1 MKLKEKM
8 NNNDMSIVDHLEE
21 LRWRILK
28 SLGSILLMSVLTF
41 NFANFLVEIL
51 IKPASQINSDLNL
64 QVLTI
69 QGMFLLKWNLA
80 IIGGIILS
88 LPVITVQVWKF
99 LSPGLYDKEKKILV
113 PLILTAFICFILG
126 GIFSYKV
133 ILPFSLDFFASMITA
148 DIQNNFSIN
157 YYFSFVLSLM
167 IGAGLIFELPVASFL
182 FSSIG
187 LINPEFLKTY
197 RREAIAITVVLSA
210 IITPPDPISL
220 IIMSIP
226 MLILYEISI
235 AVSWFA
241 NKIFNNE
248 T

>member
-1 MKLKEKM
+1 
-8 NNNDMSIVDHLEE
+8 MSNSMSLVDHLEE

-28 SLGSILLMSVLTF
+28 SLGSVLIISIITF
-41 NFANFLVEIL
+41 NFSNELVEIL
-51 IKPASQINSDLNL
+51 ISPATSIKSDLNL

-69 QGMFLLKWNLA
+69 QGMFLLKWNLS

-88 LPVITVQVWKF
+88 LPVITIQVWKF
-99 LSPGLYDKEKKILV
+99 LSPGLYDKEKKILL
-113 PLILTAFICFILG
+113 PLILTAFLCFILG
-126 GIFSYKV
+126 GIFAYTV
-133 ILPFSLDFFASMITA
+133 VLPFSLDFFASMITA

-157 YYFSFVLSLM
+157 YYFSFVLSLI
-167 IGAGLIFELPVASFL
+167 IGAGIIFELPIVSFL

-187 LINPEFLKTY
+187 LINPTFLRNY
-197 RREAIAITVVLSA
+197 RREAIAITVILSA

-241 NKIFNNE
+241 IKLFSADK
-248 T
+248 

>member
-1 MKLKEKM
+1 MS
-8 NNNDMSIVDHLEE
+8 NQDMSLFDHLEE

-28 SLGSILLMSVLTF
+28 SLASIIIMSILTF
-41 NFANFLVEIL
+41 NFANYLVEIL

-69 QGMFLLKWNLA
+69 QGMFLLKWNLS
-80 IIGGIILS
+80 IICGIILS

-99 LSPGLYDKEKKILV
+99 LSPGLYNKEKKILV

-157 YYFSFVLSLM
+157 YYFSFVLTLM

-187 LINPEFLKTY
+187 IINPEFLRNY
-197 RREAIAITVVLSA
+197 RREAIAVTIILSA

-226 MLILYEISI
+226 ILVLYEISI

-241 NKIFNNE
+241 NKLFDNE
-248 T
+248 I

>member
-1 MKLKEKM
+1 
-8 NNNDMSIVDHLEE
+8 MSLFDHLEE

-28 SLGSILLMSVLTF
+28 SLASIIIMSILTF
-41 NFANFLVEIL
+41 NFANYLVEIL
-51 IKPASQINSDLNL
+51 IKPATQINSDLNL

-69 QGMFLLKWNLA
+69 QGMFLLKWNLS
-80 IIGGIILS
+80 IICGIILS

-99 LSPGLYDKEKKILV
+99 LSPGLYNKEKKILV

-126 GIFSYKV
+126 GVFSYKV

-157 YYFSFVLSLM
+157 YYFSFVLTLM

-187 LINPEFLKTY
+187 IINPEFLRTY
-197 RREAIAITVVLSA
+197 RREAIAVTIILSA

-226 MLILYEISI
+226 ILVLYEISI
-235 AVSWFA
+235 VVSWFA
-241 NKIFNNE
+241 NKLFDNE
-248 T
+248 I

>member
-1 MKLKEKM
+1 MS
-8 NNNDMSIVDHLEE
+8 NDNMSIVDHLEE

-28 SLGSILLMSVLTF
+28 SLGSILFMSILTF
-41 NFANFLVEIL
+41 NFANSLVEIL
-51 IKPASQINSDLNL
+51 IQPASQINSDLNL

-99 LSPGLYDKEKKILV
+99 LSPGLYDKEKKILI

-126 GIFSYKV
+126 GIFAYKV

-187 LINPEFLKTY
+187 LITPEFLKTY
-197 RREAIAITVVLSA
+197 
-210 IITPPDPISL
+210 
-220 IIMSIP
+220 
-226 MLILYEISI
+226 
-235 AVSWFA
+235 
-241 NKIFNNE
+241 
-248 T
+248 

>member
-1 MKLKEKM
+1 
-8 NNNDMSIVDHLEE
+8 MSNSMSLVDHLEE

-28 SLGSILLMSVLTF
+28 SLGSVLIMSIITF
-41 NFANFLVEIL
+41 NFSNELVEIL
-51 IKPASQINSDLNL
+51 ISPATSIKSDLNL

-69 QGMFLLKWNLA
+69 QGMFLLKWNLS

-88 LPVITVQVWKF
+88 LPVITIQVWKF
-99 LSPGLYDKEKKILV
+99 LSPGLYDKEKKILL
-113 PLILTAFICFILG
+113 PLILTAFLCFILG
-126 GIFSYKV
+126 GIFAYTV
-133 ILPFSLDFFASMITA
+133 VLPFSLDFFASMITA

-157 YYFSFVLSLM
+157 YYFSFVLSLI
-167 IGAGLIFELPVASFL
+167 IGAGIIFELPIVSFL

-187 LINPEFLKTY
+187 LINPTFLRNY
-197 RREAIAITVVLSA
+197 RREAIAITVILSA

-241 NKIFNNE
+241 IKLFSADR
-248 T
+248 

>member
-1 MKLKEKM
+1 MKLREKM

-41 NFANFLVEIL
+41 NFANFLVDIL

-99 LSPGLYDKEKKILV
+99 LSPGLYDKEKKILI

-126 GIFSYKV
+126 GVFAYNV

-241 NKIFNNE
+241 NKLFNNE

>member
-1 MKLKEKM
+1 
-8 NNNDMSIVDHLEE
+8 
-21 LRWRILK
+21 
-28 SLGSILLMSVLTF
+28 
-41 NFANFLVEIL
+41 
-51 IKPASQINSDLNL
+51 
-64 QVLTI
+64 
-69 QGMFLLKWNLA
+69 
-80 IIGGIILS
+80 
-88 LPVITVQVWKF
+88 
-99 LSPGLYDKEKKILV
+99 
-113 PLILTAFICFILG
+113 
-126 GIFSYKV
+126 
-133 ILPFSLDFFASMITA
+133 
-148 DIQNNFSIN
+148 
-157 YYFSFVLSLM
+157 M

-235 AVSWFA
+235 VVSWFA
-241 NKIFNNE
+241 NKLFNNE

>member
-1 MKLKEKM
+1 M
-8 NNNDMSIVDHLEE
+8 NNRDMSIIDHLEE

-28 SLGSILLMSVLTF
+28 SLAAIFLMSIITF
-41 NFANFLVEIL
+41 YFSNNLVDLLINPAN
-51 IKPASQINSDLNL
+51 QITGEMKL

-69 QGMFLLKWNLA
+69 QGMFMLKWNLA
-80 IIGGIILS
+80 IIGGFVFSI
-88 LPVITVQVWKF
+88 PVITVQIWKF
-99 LSPGLYDKEKKILV
+99 LSPGLYKKERKILL
-113 PLILTAFICFILG
+113 PLILTAFACFMFG
-126 GIFSYKV
+126 GLFAYNI

-235 AVSWFA
+235 VVSWFA
-241 NKIFNNE
+241 NKLFNNE

>member
-1 MKLKEKM
+1 
-8 NNNDMSIVDHLEE
+8 MSNSMSLVDHLEE

-28 SLGSILLMSVLTF
+28 SLGSVLIMSIITF
-41 NFANFLVEIL
+41 NFSNELVEIL
-51 IKPASQINSDLNL
+51 ISPATSIKSDLNL

-69 QGMFLLKWNLA
+69 QGMFLLKWNLS

-88 LPVITVQVWKF
+88 LPVITIQVWKF
-99 LSPGLYDKEKKILV
+99 LSPGLYDKEKKILL
-113 PLILTAFICFILG
+113 PLILTAFLCFILG
-126 GIFSYKV
+126 GIFAYTV
-133 ILPFSLDFFASMITA
+133 VLPFSLDFFASMITA

-157 YYFSFVLSLM
+157 YYFSFVLSLI
-167 IGAGLIFELPVASFL
+167 IGAGIIFELPIVSFL

-187 LINPEFLKTY
+187 LINPTFLRNY
-197 RREAIAITVVLSA
+197 RREAIAITVILSA

-241 NKIFNNE
+241 IKLFLADK
-248 T
+248 

>member
-1 MKLKEKM
+1 
-8 NNNDMSIVDHLEE
+8 MSLVDHLEE

-28 SLGSILLMSVLTF
+28 SLGSVLIMSIITF
-41 NFANFLVEIL
+41 NFSNELVEIL
-51 IKPASQINSDLNL
+51 ISPATSIKSDLNL

-69 QGMFLLKWNLA
+69 QGMFLLKWNLS

-88 LPVITVQVWKF
+88 LPVITIQVWKF
-99 LSPGLYDKEKKILV
+99 LSPGLYDKEKKILL
-113 PLILTAFICFILG
+113 PLILTAFLCFILG
-126 GIFSYKV
+126 GIFAYTV
-133 ILPFSLDFFASMITA
+133 VLPFSLDFFASMITA

-157 YYFSFVLSLM
+157 YYFSFVLSLI
-167 IGAGLIFELPVASFL
+167 IGAGIIFELPIVSFL

-187 LINPEFLKTY
+187 LINPTFLRNY
-197 RREAIAITVVLSA
+197 RREAIAITVILSA

-241 NKIFNNE
+241 IKLFSADK
-248 T
+248 

>member
-1 MKLKEKM
+1 MKLREKM

-41 NFANFLVEIL
+41 NFANFLVDIL

-99 LSPGLYDKEKKILV
+99 LSPGIYDKEKKILV

-126 GIFSYKV
+126 GFK
-133 ILPFSLDFFASMITA
+133 IL
-148 DIQNNFSIN
+148 
-157 YYFSFVLSLM
+157 LM
-167 IGAGLIFELPVASFL
+167 VF
-182 FSSIG
+182 
-187 LINPEFLKTY
+187 KC
-197 RREAIAITVVLSA
+197 
-210 IITPPDPISL
+210 D
-220 IIMSIP
+220 
-226 MLILYEISI
+226 
-235 AVSWFA
+235 
-241 NKIFNNE
+241 
-248 T
+248 

>member
-1 MKLKEKM
+1 
-8 NNNDMSIVDHLEE
+8 
-21 LRWRILK
+21 
-28 SLGSILLMSVLTF
+28 
-41 NFANFLVEIL
+41 
-51 IKPASQINSDLNL
+51 
-64 QVLTI
+64 
-69 QGMFLLKWNLA
+69 MFLLKWNLS
-80 IIGGIILS
+80 IICGIILS
-88 LPVITVQVWKF
+88 LPVITVQMWKF
-99 LSPGLYDKEKKILV
+99 LSPGLYNKEKKILV

-157 YYFSFVLSLM
+157 YYFSFVLTLM

-187 LINPEFLKTY
+187 IINPEFLRTY
-197 RREAIAITVVLSA
+197 RREAIAVTIILSA

-226 MLILYEISI
+226 ILVLYEISI

-241 NKIFNNE
+241 NKLFDNE
-248 T
+248 I